1 MDAGNVSAI
10 ISAVAGIT
18 GVLLGNAF
26 VLAKEWGAT
35 RRKDKRDISYAGILL
50 ISHLDRFATE
60 CLEVARDDGT
70 WQGQPAGED
79 GEWKTV
85 TTVPAF
91 NPLDIDINWKL
102 LPKNLMYSII
112 RIPDYQDKLHGKL
125 SAIQE
130 YNYDPPDH
138 CEFFWTRQRGYA
150 VLGLE
155 VSKIISRLAEFAG
168 LPKEKVGPGEWD
180 RDQNLEQR
188 VRDLDELE
196 RRARGQ

>member
-10 ISAVAGIT
+10 ISAAAGIT
-18 GVLLGNAF
+18 GVLLGNVF
-26 VLAKEWGAT
+26 VWAKEWGIT

-50 ISHLDRFATE
+50 ISHLDRLATE
-60 CLEVARDDGT
+60 CLEVARDNGT
-70 WQGQPAGED
+70 RQGQPAGED
-79 GEWKTV
+79 GGWQTV
-85 TTVPAF
+85 TTVPVF

-102 LPKNLMYSII
+102 LAKDLMYSII

-138 CEFFWTRQRGYA
+138 PEFFWTRQRGYA

-168 LPKEKVGPGEWD
+168 LPEEKVGPGEWD
-180 RDQNLEQR
+180 RDQDLEHR
-188 VRDLDELE
+188 VRDLDELG
-196 RRARGQ
+196 RRARGL

>member
-10 ISAVAGIT
+10 ISAAAGIT

-26 VLAKEWGAT
+26 VWVKEWGTT
-35 RRKDKRDISYAGILL
+35 RQKDKRDISYAGILL

-70 WQGQPAGED
+70 RQGQPAGEG
-79 GEWKTV
+79 GECQTV
-85 TTVPAF
+85 TTVPVF

-102 LPKNLMYSII
+102 LPKDLMYSII

-130 YNYDPPDH
+130 YSYDPPDH
-138 CEFFWTRQRGYA
+138 PEFFWTRQRGYA

-168 LPKEKVGPGEWD
+168 LPEEKVGPGEWS
-180 RDQNLEQR
+180 RDQDLEHR
-188 VRDLDELE
+188 VRYLDELE
-196 RRARGQ
+196 RRARGL